1 MGKTVEWSEKQT
13 KQVTKFRQTVLTF
26 LVQTH
31 KVSVPVYE
39 ASQHISDILN
49 YGDNVGNRHF
59 CTDSYQRNYHTNGHQ
74 ANGQCGG
81 HQCSGDVGGRYILTP
96 V

>member
-1 MGKTVEWSEKQT
+1 MEKTLEWSEKQT
-13 KQVTKFRQTVLTF
+13 KQVTKFRLSVLTF

-59 CTDSYQRNYHTNGHQ
+59 ALTVTNVITTLM
-74 ANGQCGG
+74 ATRLMA
-81 HQCSGDVGGRYILTP
+81 SVVAISVVEMLEAVTF
-96 V
+96 